1 MKSKKGIG
9 LEWYMLIVA
18 FFLGFMFYY
27 LYLIGNKQTVQ
38 NYIGEYQFHILNAA
52 NEGENMI
59 IYAQQSAKYSMQQA
73 IYDLANDGGVEEIE
87 NEYETVYEHQCGT
100 FNGAYVWFQVQ
111 KTDSGYEA
119 KPCLDNSSTS
129 DNLLYLFNQNM
140 NGHLQNSPN
149 EFPLDNYDYQIMNNL
164 EILGKGINP
173 LKFDIVAK
181 KKIQIE
187 SFTGAQ
193 DEEPIGKSE
202 PKTTKPGV
210 PVSYKY
216 SLPYNE
222 RAQDTAVDRII
233 LHHTGD
239 SRAYQTYN
247 TLKQRDLSVHYIVD
261 RDGMIYYAVDESKR
275 AWHAGNWNSRS
286 IGIEIVNT
294 GYRDMQYTD
303 EQYASIKSLI
313 NDMASRWPSIKV
325 DDAHV
330 IGHYQA
336 TAEGKWDPSPNFD
349 WARIGLP
356 NHPTL
361 QALGKNAPS
370 EYGWA

>member
-1 MKSKKGIG
+1 
-9 LEWYMLIVA
+9 
-18 FFLGFMFYY
+18 
-27 LYLIGNKQTVQ
+27 
-38 NYIGEYQFHILNAA
+38 
-52 NEGENMI
+52 
-59 IYAQQSAKYSMQQA
+59 
-73 IYDLANDGGVEEIE
+73 
-87 NEYETVYEHQCGT
+87 
-100 FNGAYVWFQVQ
+100 
-111 KTDSGYEA
+111 
-119 KPCLDNSSTS
+119 
-129 DNLLYLFNQNM
+129 
-140 NGHLQNSPN
+140 
-149 EFPLDNYDYQIMNNL
+149 
-164 EILGKGINP
+164 
-173 LKFDIVAK
+173 
-181 KKIQIE
+181 
-187 SFTGAQ
+187 
-193 DEEPIGKSE
+193 
-202 PKTTKPGV
+202 
-210 PVSYKY
+210 
-216 SLPYNE
+216 
-222 RAQDTAVDRII
+222 
-233 LHHTGD
+233 
-239 SRAYQTYN
+239 
-247 TLKQRDLSVHYIVD
+247 
-261 RDGMIYYAVDESKR
+261 MIYYAVDESKR